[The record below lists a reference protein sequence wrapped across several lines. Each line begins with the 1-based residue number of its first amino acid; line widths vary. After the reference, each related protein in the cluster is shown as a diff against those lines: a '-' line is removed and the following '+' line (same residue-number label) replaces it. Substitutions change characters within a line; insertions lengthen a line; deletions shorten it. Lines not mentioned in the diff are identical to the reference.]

1 MNTKKP
7 PKKKQPGP
15 ASSAAQTVGGYIRRA
30 ARQFDRAGL
39 VYGHGTDNAID
50 EAAWLVFATLGLPH
64 EQADSR
70 YGRVLTP
77 AEKARLDALVGRRIA
92 ERVPA
97 AYLVRQAWFAGL
109 EFYVD
114 ERVLVPRSPIA
125 ELIAARFRPWLA
137 SASVRRALDL
147 GTGSGCIAVALA
159 LAFPAATIDA
169 VDLSRDAL
177 AVAKINVRRHGLT
190 DRVRLIRSNF
200 FHGLASD
207 DERPVYELIVSNPP
221 YVDAAEMDGL
231 SPEYRHEPTI
241 GLAAG
246 RDGLDS
252 VMAILHD
259 AEPFLA
265 EEGILVVEVGLSR
278 EALERRLPDVP
289 FVWLEFERGGS
300 GVFLLR
306 KKDLMGLKL
315 SDVG

>member
-1 MNTKKP
+1 LNTKKAS
-7 PKKKQPGP
+7 KKNRPSP
-15 ASSAAQTVGGYIRRA
+15 ASPAAQTVGGYIRRA

-39 VYGHGTDNAID
+39 AYGHGTDNAID

-64 EQADSR
+64 EEADTC
-70 YGRVLTP
+70 YARVLTL
-77 AEKARLDALVGRRIA
+77 AEKARLDALVARRIA

-97 AYLVRQAWFAGL
+97 AYLARQAWFAGL

-125 ELIAARFRPWLA
+125 ELVTARFRPWLA
-137 SASVRRALDL
+137 SVRVRRALDL

-159 LAFPAATIDA
+159 VAFPAATIDA
-169 VDLSRDAL
+169 VDVSPDAL
-177 AVAKINVRRHGLT
+177 AVAEINVRRHGLA
-190 DRVRLIRSNF
+190 DRVRLIPSNF
-200 FHGLASD
+200 FSGFTVD
-207 DERPVYELIVSNPP
+207 DEHPVYDLIVSNPP
-221 YVDAAEMDGL
+221 YVDAAEMDDL

-265 EEGILVVEVGLSR
+265 EEGILVVEVGLSQ
-278 EALERRLPDVP
+278 EALERRLPDAP

-300 GVFLLR
+300 GVFLLT